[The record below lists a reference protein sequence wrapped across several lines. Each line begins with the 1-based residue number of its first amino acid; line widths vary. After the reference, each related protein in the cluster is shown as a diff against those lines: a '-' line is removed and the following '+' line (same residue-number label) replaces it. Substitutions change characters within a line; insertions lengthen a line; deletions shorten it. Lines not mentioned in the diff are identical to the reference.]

1 MSKTFL
7 TKKQKAT
14 LEKSGWETFPTIVSK
29 DGAIW
34 FGQNWDSKR
43 NSLVEI
49 SGRFPNLLKAWDE
62 SITGYDFLVIGVRP
76 IKGGK

>member
-14 LEKSGWETFPTIVSK
+14 LEKSGWEIPPTKEGV
-29 DGAIW
+29 IW
-34 FGQNWDSKR
+34 FGQDWDGKT
-43 NSLVEI
+43 NPLVLI
-49 SGRFPNLLKAWDE
+49 SNEHPDLLDASDE

-76 IKGGK
+76 NKGGK

>member
-14 LEKSGWETFPTIVSK
+14 LEKSGWETIPSK
-29 DGAIW
+29 EGVIW
-34 FGQNWDSKR
+34 FGQDWDGKT
-43 NSLVEI
+43 NSLVAI
-49 SGRFPNLLKAWDE
+49 SNELPDLLDASDE

-76 IKGGK
+76 NKGGE